1 MYRRDIVYGITT
13 AAVIWMT
20 AGIGMTVGVGLYILA
35 IGTFFLVVFFQYV
48 LHSKN
53 PYFQTKQ
60 SYAYRIKFNKITLKK
75 GDKLLRVHIPR
86 TGARLERDEQVES
99 YRLAADFFQAG
110 FRRRQN
116 RFHM

>member
-1 MYRRDIVYGITT
+1 MYNFTKEVDPTRPSVDASGGYHSERTDIFDVHCY
-13 AAVIWMT
+13 
-20 AGIGMTVGVGLYILA
+20 
-35 IGTFFLVVFFQYV
+35 QD
-48 LHSKN
+48 
-53 PYFQTKQ
+53 FQTKQ

-86 TGARLERDEQVES
+86 TGARFERDEQVES

-116 RFHM
+116 VFTCESLKTIMEKGE

>member
-1 MYRRDIVYGITT
+1 MDDCWNRHDGWSGT
-13 AAVIWMT
+13 
-20 AGIGMTVGVGLYILA
+20 LYI
-35 IGTFFLVVFFQYV
+35 GYWYNFLVVFFQCV

-99 YRLAADFFQAG
+99 YRLAADFFKPFFG
-110 FRRRQN
+110 DDKIVFTCESLKTI
-116 RFHM
+116 MMKGE